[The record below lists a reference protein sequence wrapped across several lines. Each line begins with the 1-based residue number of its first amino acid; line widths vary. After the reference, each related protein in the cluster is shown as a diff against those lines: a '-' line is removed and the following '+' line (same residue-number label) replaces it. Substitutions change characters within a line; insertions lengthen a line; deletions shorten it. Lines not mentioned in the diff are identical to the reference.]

1 MGIIITGIIVAVV
14 IAFGAGV
21 VLNSSQKTVYQSQPM
36 PTVRV
41 GDPGTNLV
49 GPDWSG
55 LNDADKSRRQEAHG
69 GGRQQ

>member
-1 MGIIITGIIVAVV
+1 MGVIISGIVAAVV
-14 IAFGAGV
+14 IAVGAGF
-21 VLNSSQKTVYQSQPM
+21 VLTAARQPVYQSQPM

-49 GPDWSG
+49 GQDWSG
-55 LNDADKSRRQEAHG
+55 NTGKGDRAKEARA